1 MRQARARFCVS
12 ARALDDAVNFA
23 QAGEADE
30 LLAARAVS
38 KFRQAF
44 EVDIQLRSLFE
55 LHTIADIAQ
64 YLDTMKWAAQ
74 TAEQQVGS
82 SAEESGRD
90 EGFL

>member
-1 MRQARARFCVS
+1 MLGVS
-12 ARALDDAVNFA
+12 DIGIHDSFFDL
-23 QAGEADE
+23 GGHS